1 MANKT
6 TTLGLTK
13 PLKSE
18 DYNVDDFNNNAD
30 KIDAFVKSTNT
41 NIANLEV
48 DIDNHSHVLSGTG
61 IKGVLPVSKGGTGAT
76 TAVSARKSLG
86 LGDAA
91 VRGVAT
97 AVANENTNLVTSSGV
112 FSALFAKAEKTSVEE
127 LKNTI
132 ADFNKFCYVVGIKV
146 SGKTQH
152 LDVECDGTNDA
163 TEIQNLINSV
173 PEGSIIRLLPG
184 TYKISQRLL
193 LNKAITIQGTGG
205 ATQIINTAGGYIMS
219 VTSNYV
225 RIKDIQLTRN
235 SDIMSATSNL
245 PLIEFY
251 SGTEII
257 SDVEISGCLFN
268 LNGMTSCVGPN
279 GGVAGIIDVYNPN
292 SLKNMTQIRIM
303 NNTFWGADYTGRHID
318 FTKISGNMSLVAGG
332 NIAPIKINIVI
343 NKTHSVYSYGQDSN
357 VTDSTGNAISV
368 KNSGGSATVV
378 ADENIAS
385 DDSNDEVKEAE

>member
-6 TTLGLTK
+6 STLGLTK
-13 PLKSE
+13 PLRTE
-18 DYNVDDFNNNAD
+18 DYNVEDFNNNAD
-30 KIDAFVKSTNT
+30 KLDEFAKTTDT
-41 NIANLEV
+41 NIASLEA
-48 DIDNHSHVLSGTG
+48 DIENHTHILNGTG
-61 IKGVLPVSKGGTGAT
+61 IKGVLPISKGGTGAT

-91 VRGVAT
+91 IKGVAYT
-97 AVANENTNLVTSSGV
+97 VASENTNLVTSSGV
-112 FSALFAKAEKTSVEE
+112 FSALSTKAEKTDIEE
-127 LKNTI
+127 LKNTV
-132 ADFNKFCYVVGIKV
+132 ADFNKFCYVVGVKG
-146 SGKTQH
+146 SSKTQY
-152 LDVECDGTNDA
+152 LDVECDGINDA
-163 TEIQNLINSV
+163 TKIQNLINRAQ
-173 PEGSIIRLLPG
+173 EGSIIRLMPG
-184 TYKISQRLL
+184 TYKINNRLL
-193 LNKAITIQGTGG
+193 LNKAITLQGTGG
-205 ATQIINTAGGYIMS
+205 ATQIINTAGGYIVS
-219 VTSNYV
+219 ITSNYV
-225 RIKDIQLTRN
+225 RIKDIQITRN

-268 LNGMTSCVGPN
+268 LNSMTSCAGPD

-318 FTKISGNMSLVAGG
+318 FTKISGNMSLVTGG

-385 DDSNDEVKEAE
+385 DDSNDEVKEVE